1 VHLAAGEKDRFLA
14 LCRDRGI
21 SVSDTIG
28 RQLAEL
34 AAARFPAPRLA
45 GERSRFIQDVAAS
58 VTDLAELGFWVYLP
72 WAAQIA
78 HLLGPGEYLE
88 VVTNRN
94 RDKITR
100 AEQDLLRAKRVGVL
114 GLSVGAE
121 AAVVIA
127 QEHLCG
133 HLVLADFDR
142 LELSNLNRLGAGF
155 TGIGQPKT
163 KVAARRIAAID
174 PYLQVTLV
182 EDEVTA
188 ANAGQ
193 FVAGLDLLVEECDGA
208 AAKYGVR
215 EAARAAGINVV
226 YAADE
231 RGFLSVEPY
240 RMRPGLPPF
249 HGLVGHG
256 LAASADRMTA
266 LVEWLGGPAAL
277 SGRSRRS
284 VTLIGTELSG
294 YPQLASEARY
304 AAGQIGHVARRLLL
318 GEKLPPFYGHLDL
331 ADLIRLVRVVVRR
344 TLVPVA
350 TMTWVQA
357 GGVGRPQGASLRAG
371 RTGRGGPGH
380 HLSPEPG
387 TPT

>member
-1 VHLAAGEKDRFLA
+1 MDFESFADALASPPIPPEESWRPACVQLAAGEKGRFFA

-21 SVSDTIG
+21 TVLDTID

-34 AAARFPAPRLA
+34 AVARFPAARQA
-45 GERSRFIQDVAAS
+45 VERSLFTERMIAS
-58 VTDLAELGFWVYLP
+58 VADLAEFGLWVYLP
-72 WAAQIA
+72 WAAQAA
-78 HLLGPGEYLE
+78 HLLAPGVYRE

-100 AEQDLLRAKRVGVL
+100 AEQDLLGTKRVGVL
-114 GLSVGAE
+114 GLSVGGE
-121 AAVVIA
+121 AAVAIA

-155 TGIGQPKT
+155 SDIGLPKT
-163 KVAARRIAAID
+163 KIAARRVAAID
-174 PYLQVTLV
+174 PYLEVTLV

-188 ANAGQ
+188 GNAGR
-193 FVAGLDLLVEECDGA
+193 FVHGLDLLVEECDGA
-208 AAKYGVR
+208 AAKYDVR
-215 EAARAAGINVV
+215 MAARAAGVDIV

-240 RMRPGLPPF
+240 ATRPGLPLF
-249 HGLVGHG
+249 HGLVGPR

-277 SGRSRRS
+277 SGRSRHS
-284 VTLIGTELSG
+284 VELIGTELPG

-304 AAGQIGHVARRLLL
+304 AAGQIGHVARRMLL
-318 GEKLPPFYGHLDL
+318 GENLPPFHGHLDL
-331 ADLIRLVRVVVRR
+331 ADLVANRL
-344 TLVPVA
+344 PS
-350 TMTWVQA
+350 
-357 GGVGRPQGASLRAG
+357 ASQK
-371 RTGRGGPGH
+371 
-380 HLSPEPG
+380 LSR
-387 TPT
+387 

>member
-1 VHLAAGEKDRFLA
+1 MDFAGFTMALESPLVPPEESWRPACVQLAAGEKDRFFA

-21 SVSDTIG
+21 RVSDTFG

-34 AAARFPAPRLA
+34 AAARFPAPSRA
-45 GERSRFIQDVAAS
+45 GERSRLIEDVATS
-58 VTDLAELGFWVYLP
+58 VDDLAELGFWVYLP

-78 HLLGPGEYLE
+78 HLLGRDEYLE

-100 AEQDLLRAKRVGVL
+100 AEQDVLRAKRVGVL

-163 KVAARRIAAID
+163 KIAARRVAAID

-182 EDEVTA
+182 EHEVTT

-193 FVAGLDLLVEECDGA
+193 FVAGLDLLVEECDGV

-215 EAARAAGINVV
+215 EAARAAGVNVV

-240 RMRPGLPPF
+240 GMRPGLPPF
-249 HGLVGHG
+249 HGLVVPG
-256 LAASADRMTA
+256 LAASADRITA
-266 LVEWLGGPAAL
+266 LVAWLGGPAAL
-277 SGRSRRS
+277 SGRSQRS

-304 AAGQIGHVARRLLL
+304 AAGQIGHVARRMLL
-318 GEKLPPFYGHLDL
+318 GEQLPPFHGHLDL
-331 ADLIRLVRVVVRR
+331 RDLI
-344 TLVPVA
+344 PA
-350 TMTWVQA
+350 K
-357 GGVGRPQGASLRAG
+357 
-371 RTGRGGPGH
+371 
-380 HLSPEPG
+380 
-387 TPT
+387 

>member
-1 VHLAAGEKDRFLA
+1 MDLEGFAAALALPPIPPGQSWRPACVQLAAGEKDRFLV
-14 LCRDRGI
+14 LCRERGI
-21 SVSDTIG
+21 RVSDTIG
-28 RQLAEL
+28 QQLAEL
-34 AAARFPAPRLA
+34 AAARLPAPDQA
-45 GERSRFIQDVAAS
+45 GERSRFTEDVTAS
-58 VTDLAELGFWVYLP
+58 VDDLAEFGLWVYLP
-72 WAAQIA
+72 WAAQAA

-100 AEQDLLRAKRVGVL
+100 AEQELLRAKRVGVL

-142 LELSNLNRLGAGF
+142 LELSNLNRLGASF
-155 TGIGQPKT
+155 TSIGQPKT
-163 KVAARRIAAID
+163 KIAARRIAAID
-174 PYLQVTLV
+174 PYLEVTLV

-215 EAARAAGINVV
+215 EAARAARVNVV

-231 RGFLSVEPY
+231 RGFLSIEPY
-240 RMRPGLPPF
+240 RMRSGLPLF
-249 HGLVGHG
+249 HGLAGPD

-277 SGRSRRS
+277 SGRSRHS
-284 VTLIGTELSG
+284 VTLIGTELAG

-304 AAGQIGHVARRLLL
+304 AAGQIGHVVRRMLL
-318 GEKLPPFYGHLDL
+318 GEDLPPFHGHLDL
-331 ADLIRLVRVVVRR
+331 ADLI
-344 TLVPVA
+344 PA
-350 TMTWVQA
+350 K
-357 GGVGRPQGASLRAG
+357 
-371 RTGRGGPGH
+371 
-380 HLSPEPG
+380 
-387 TPT
+387 

>member
-1 VHLAAGEKDRFLA
+1 MMDFEGFAKALTSPAIPPGESWRPACVQLAVGQKDRFLA
-14 LCRDRGI
+14 LCRDQGI
-21 SVSDTIG
+21 SVLDTMD
-28 RQLAEL
+28 RQLTEL
-34 AAARFPAPRLA
+34 ALARFPAPHQA
-45 GERSRFIQDVAAS
+45 SERSYFTERMAAS
-58 VTDLAELGFWVYLP
+58 VADLAECGLWVYLP

-78 HLLGPGEYLE
+78 HLLAPGDYLE

-100 AEQDLLRAKRVGVL
+100 AEQDLLRTMRVGVL

-142 LELSNLNRLGAGF
+142 LDLSNLNRLGASF
-155 TGIGQPKT
+155 TDIGLPKT
-163 KVAARRIAAID
+163 KIAARRIAVID
-174 PYLQVTLV
+174 PYLEVTLV

-188 ANAGQ
+188 GNAGR
-193 FVAGLDLLVEECDGA
+193 FVNGLDLLVEECDGA

-215 EAARAAGINVV
+215 MAAQAAGVNVV

-231 RGFLSVEPY
+231 RGFLSIEPY
-240 RMRPGLPPF
+240 ATRPGLSPF
-249 HGLVGHG
+249 HGLVRPA
-256 LAASADRMTA
+256 LAASADRVTA

-304 AAGQIGHVARRLLL
+304 AAGQIGHVARRMLL
-318 GEKLPPFYGHLDL
+318 GENLPPFHGHLDL
-331 ADLIRLVRVVVRR
+331 ADL
-344 TLVPVA
+344 VPA
-350 TMTWVQA
+350 T
-357 GGVGRPQGASLRAG
+357 PASW
-371 RTGRGGPGH
+371 
-380 HLSPEPG
+380 
-387 TPT
+387 